1 MAEEKIRKEK
11 EKYEQRLKKS
21 QEEAKREE
29 INHNQKLNN
38 LRNQNEAK
46 LKKMKK
52 DFEIENQ
59 KM

>member
-29 INHNQKLNN
+29 IIHNQKLSN

-52 DFEIENQ
+52 DFEIEN
-59 KM
+59 